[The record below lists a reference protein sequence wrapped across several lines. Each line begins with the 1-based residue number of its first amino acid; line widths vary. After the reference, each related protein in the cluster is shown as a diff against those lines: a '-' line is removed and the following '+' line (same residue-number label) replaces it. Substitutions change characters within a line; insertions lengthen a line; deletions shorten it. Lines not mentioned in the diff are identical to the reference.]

1 MAQLLRAEPQQAPQR
16 FRAFYFQKPLGP
28 WRPRRVLALQD
39 AIDAGHGTR
48 EWETGQ
54 IYTDGPV
61 RIAQQP
67 GDAPCSP
74 AQHRLAQA
82 LAFHRKHGGSALIRA
97 RTQLAAAEAAGSDDA
112 ACELAEVVEEL
123 RTLHAEAMKAERRRQ
138 KDASY

>member
-1 MAQLLRAEPQQAPQR
+1 MAQLLRAEPQQAPKC

-28 WRPRRVLALQD
+28 WRARRVLALQD
-39 AIDAGHGTR
+39 ALDAGHGTR

-67 GDAPCSP
+67 GEAPCSP

-97 RTQLAAAEAAGSDDA
+97 RTQLAAAEAAGSNEVA
-112 ACELAEVVEEL
+112 AALAEVVEEL
-123 RTLHAEAMKAERRRQ
+123 RTLHAHAQQAERRARR
-138 KDASY
+138 ANEW